1 MIKILIV
8 DDNEENL
15 YLLESIFDAGT
26 FSIISARN
34 GKEAL
39 EMALLDIPQLIISDI
54 LMPVMDG
61 YSFCRECKNEP
72 VLKDIPFVFYTAT
85 YTNPKDEELAVHLG
99 AARFIL
105 KPQEPDEFLRII
117 NEVFSEISE
126 NNIVPNPQNIVAED
140 VVLKE
145 YNEVLIR
152 KLEHKMLQ
160 AEKAEIELRI
170 YASEL
175 EREIAERKKAEA
187 ALKENEERFRSLYN
201 EAVIGLYRTNPHGR
215 VLQANSALLKM
226 LGCKNVEELA
236 NRDIIQSGFEGSTQR
251 SSFIELLKKNGE
263 VKDIESTWYS
273 RDGGKIFIR
282 ESAKAIRN
290 PSGEIVFFD
299 GIVEDISARKQAES
313 ALQQSRQLFQTLALV
328 SPVGIFKT
336 EADGSTTYVNPRWT
350 ELSGLSLEE
359 ALGFGWINAVHP
371 DDRQKLNKNW
381 LSDASNRTTSEAE
394 YRFLRKDGSIVW
406 VMGYA
411 VPEIVDGE
419 ILGYVGTI
427 TDVTE
432 LKLTEQKLRT
442 FSRAV
447 EQSPVL
453 ILLTDIQGNIQ
464 YVNPKFEE
472 VTGYY
477 LDEVIGKNPRILK
490 SGETDDT
497 EYARLWETIRHG
509 GTWSGEFQNK
519 KKNGEKYWESA
530 VITPIFDKRGEATH
544 FLAVKVDITGRKES
558 ELELRIAKEKAEVMN
573 KLKSNLLANMS
584 HELRTPLISILG
596 YSELIQED
604 GQDVAIVEMARSI
617 NNGGNR
623 LLITLNNLLQ
633 FSNIESERIKPNLD
647 NIDVNHLIL
656 EILPGFVDAI
666 KQNGLLLKT
675 NLHPKPVLGHL
686 DKMLAK
692 EIFTNLLQ
700 NAIKFTQHGEIRIST
715 KIEKE
720 YIYIQFA
727 DTGIGITADHQK
739 IIFDEF
745 RQASEGLGRTF
756 EGTGLGL
763 TITKK
768 FVNLLGGEVTVQS
781 TPNSGSVFTVRFKN
795 QNFSELPHNDS
806 NEQPESG
813 ATESL
818 PSLLYIE
825 NDKVS
830 VTVITHFLK
839 DLCTVDS
846 AKNGEVALEK
856 IVENKY
862 DIFLMDINLGR
873 GMNGKQVT
881 QFIRDLPQ
889 YSQTPIVAIT
899 AYAGYD
905 DRIEFLESGC
915 SHYLSKPFKKQELID
930 LVKEILR
937 I

>member
-1 MIKILIV
+1 M
-8 DDNEENL
+8 
-15 YLLESIFDAGT
+15 
-26 FSIISARN
+26 
-34 GKEAL
+34 
-39 EMALLDIPQLIISDI
+39 
-54 LMPVMDG
+54 
-61 YSFCRECKNEP
+61 KN
-72 VLKDIPFVFYTAT
+72 IPFVFYTAT
-85 YTNPKDEELAVHLG
+85 YTNPKDEELALHLG

-117 NEVFSEISE
+117 NGVLSEISD
-126 NNIVPNPQNIVAED
+126 NKISTALQITIAED

-160 AEKAEIELRI
+160 TEKAEMELRI

-175 EREIAERKKAEA
+175 EKEIIERKKAEES
-187 ALKENEERFRSLYN
+187 LRESEERFRSLYN
-201 EAVIGLYRTNPHGR
+201 EAVIGLYRTNPDGR

-226 LGCKNVEELA
+226 LGYENVEEIA
-236 NRDIIQSGFEGSTQR
+236 DRNIIECGFEDSTQR
-251 SSFIELLKKNGE
+251 SQFLELLKVDGE
-263 VKDIESTWYS
+263 VKDLESIKFN
-273 RDGGKIFIR
+273 RDGSKIYIR
-282 ESAKAIRN
+282 ESLKAVRN
-290 PSGEIVFFD
+290 ASGAIIFFD
-299 GIVEDISARKQAES
+299 GIVEDITARKQAES
-313 ALQQSRQLFQTLALV
+313 DLQQSRQLFQTLALV

-336 EADGSTTYVNPRWT
+336 EPDGYTTYVNPRWT

-359 ALGFGWINAVHP
+359 ALGYGWINAVHP
-371 DDRQKLNKNW
+371 DDRQKLSENW
-381 LSDASNRTTSEAE
+381 HSDANNKSTSEAE
-394 YRFLRKDGSIVW
+394 YRFLRKDGRIVW

-490 SGETDDT
+490 SGETDAS
-497 EYARLWETIRHG
+497 EYARLWDTILRG
-509 GTWSGEFQNK
+509 CTWSGEFQNK
-519 KKNGEKYWESA
+519 KKNGEIYWESA
-530 VITPIFDKRGEATH
+530 VITPIFDIKGEAIQ
-544 FLAVKVDITGRKES
+544 FLAVKVDITERKES

-573 KLKSNLLANMS
+573 KLKSNLLSNMS

-596 YSELIQED
+596 YSEIIQED
-604 GQDVAIVEMARSI
+604 GKDKAIVEMARSI

-623 LLITLNNLLQ
+623 LLVTLNNLLQ
-633 FSNIESERIKPNLD
+633 FSNIESEKIKPNLE
-647 NIDVNHLIL
+647 NIDVNQLIL

-666 KQNGLLLKT
+666 KQKGLILKT
-675 NLHPKPVLGHL
+675 DLHKKPVFGYL
-686 DKMLAK
+686 DKMLSK
-692 EIFTNLLQ
+692 EIFANLLQ
-700 NAIKFTQHGEIRIST
+700 NAIKFTDQGEIQIIS
-715 KIEKE
+715 KIEKDF
-720 YIYIQFA
+720 ICIQFI
-727 DTGIGITADHQK
+727 DTGIGITEEHQK

-781 TPNSGSVFTVRFKN
+781 KPNIGSVFSVRFKN
-795 QNFSELPHNDS
+795 QHLSGLPHHDS
-806 NEQPESG
+806 DEPPELG
-813 ATESL
+813 DKYPL
-818 PSLLYIE
+818 PTVLYIE

-830 VTVITHFLK
+830 VTVITHFLN
-839 DLCTVDS
+839 DLCIVES
-846 AKNGEVALEK
+846 AKTGEDALEK
-856 IVENKY
+856 IVKNNY
-862 DIFLMDINLGR
+862 DLFLMDINLGW

-881 QFIRDLPQ
+881 QFIRNLPQ
-889 YSQTPIVAIT
+889 YKQTPIIAIT
-899 AYAGYD
+899 AYAGHD
-905 DRIEFLESGC
+905 ERDEFLESGC
-915 SHYLSKPFKKQELID
+915 SHYLAKP
-930 LVKEILR
+930 
-937 I
+937 